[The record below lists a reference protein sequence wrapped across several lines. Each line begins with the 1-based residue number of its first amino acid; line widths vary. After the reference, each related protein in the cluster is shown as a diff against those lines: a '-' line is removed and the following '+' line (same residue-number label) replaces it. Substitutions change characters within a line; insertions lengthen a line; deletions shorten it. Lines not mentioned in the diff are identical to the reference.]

1 MGLSASEPPVM
12 PPPAPWLSH
21 LASHTWWQEESKD
34 KDSGKGNGKGVTDF
48 SLPSPLGLVYSS
60 KFLRVFLSLSLSVVC
75 VRLSLSQCACVCVC
89 MCVFSC
95 VHTDPELLTPNRDE
109 EVFRGVPLNGTN

>member
-1 MGLSASEPPVM
+1 M

-21 LASHTWWQEESKD
+21 LASHTCWQEESED
-34 KDSGKGNGKGVTDF
+34 KDSGKRNGKGVTNF

-75 VRLSLSQCACVCVC
+75 VRLSLSQCVC
-89 MCVFSC
+89 MCVFVRTHRS
-95 VHTDPELLTPNRDE
+95 HTDPELFTPNRDE